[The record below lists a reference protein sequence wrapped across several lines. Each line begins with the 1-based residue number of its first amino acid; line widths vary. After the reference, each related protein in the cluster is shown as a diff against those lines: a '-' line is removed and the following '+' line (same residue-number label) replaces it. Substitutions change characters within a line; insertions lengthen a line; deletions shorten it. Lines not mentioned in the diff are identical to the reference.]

1 MPGGGAGRLT
11 GLPSPGLF
19 LIPCDAMHTPNAD
32 MAEVPPAKVTRYLL
46 SLESEDGRSKAAF
59 FLSRGFSLEN

>member
-1 MPGGGAGRLT
+1 
-11 GLPSPGLF
+11 
-19 LIPCDAMHTPNAD
+19 MHTPNAD